1 MYRLLKRVLP
11 SYAARVVVCLSL
23 VIGLACVRHARF
35 LDSDPQLFFIL
46 FYPLVLLSAWLG
58 GFSLGSLTAAASVAT
73 LAHYFYVHT
82 TASVSDVETT
92 LFALLAEGIAMS
104 FLFDRLIKRIEREHR
119 RRLHTMQTFIN
130 EAPAAIAMFD
140 LDMRY
145 LAVSKRWIADFQL
158 EDQEL
163 LGRAHYEV
171 FPEIP
176 TRWKE
181 VHKRCLAG
189 AVERAD
195 SDLFVRS
202 DGTQQ
207 WLSWEVRPWFEE
219 CGRGAIGGILM
230 FSEDITEMK
239 EASERESELRAKAY
253 IDSKLRIEAERASK
267 QKDDFVATLSHEL
280 RTPLNAML
288 GWTQLLQRVR
298 DDPGR
303 LSQALSAIE
312 RSGGVLAQ
320 LISDILDI
328 NRISLGKLKLTI
340 ESVPV
345 ESLIQSAF
353 DTALP
358 QAEAN
363 NITLEKDIFALG
375 VSVSGTSVVGTSVS
389 GTSVRGDPVRLQ
401 QCLWNLLSNA
411 IRFTPSGGRVVIS
424 ASAKDDL
431 VQIAVRD
438 TGQGIRPEQLPRLFD
453 QFMQADSSSTRP
465 HHGLGLGLAIV
476 RQLVELHGGT
486 VAAESAGI
494 GRGTIFTIAL
504 PREDSG
510 ALQHP
515 VTGEQDISTAEPQMS
530 NRLFLVVDD
539 EMEAREFLRGVIES
553 YGAQVYTAASV
564 ANGIAIARRCP
575 VDLIISD
582 IAMPERDGCDL
593 IRDVRA
599 AGITTPAIAL
609 SAYTDPANVD
619 RACHA
624 GFDRCLAKPVKL
636 EALVSCVRELL
647 EQKRD
652 LPKAS

>member
-1 MYRLLKRVLP
+1 MLP

-46 FYPLVLLSAWLG
+46 FYPLVLFSAWLG

-195 SDLFVRS
+195 SDLFVRG

-219 CGRGAIGGILM
+219 RGRGTIGGILM

-267 QKDDFVATLSHEL
+267 QKDYFLATLSHEL

-340 ESVPV
+340 ESVSV

-358 QAEAN
+358 QAEAH
-363 NITLEKDIFALG
+363 NITLEKDISALG
-375 VSVSGTSVVGTSVS
+375 FSVSGV
-389 GTSVRGDPVRLQ
+389 SVRGDPVRLQ

-424 ASAKDDL
+424 ASAEDAL
-431 VQIAVRD
+431 VRIAVRD

-453 QFMQADSSSTRP
+453 QFMQADSSSTRSYRA
-465 HHGLGLGLAIV
+465 LGLGLAIV

-494 GRGTIFTIAL
+494 GRGAAFTIAL

-510 ALQHP
+510 ALESP
-515 VTGEQDISTAEPQMS
+515 VIGEQDISTAEAQMS
-530 NRLFLVVDD
+530 NRLILVVDD
-539 EMEAREFLRGVIES
+539 EMEAREFVRGVIES

-564 ANGIAIARRCP
+564 ANGITIARRCP

-599 AGITTPAIAL
+599 AGINTPAIAL

-619 RACHA
+619 RARHA